1 MPTIVRQGD
10 IHEANNA
17 ALAKTLMKKPP
28 ILLNAPSRLVGEE
41 WPFFQAAP
49 EEGCQQQFRIMQCL
63 YRINVLD

>member
-1 MPTIVRQGD
+1 MLLWPRLSF
-10 IHEANNA
+10 E
-17 ALAKTLMKKPP
+17 KPP
-28 ILLNAPSRLVGEE
+28 ILLNAPPRLVEEE